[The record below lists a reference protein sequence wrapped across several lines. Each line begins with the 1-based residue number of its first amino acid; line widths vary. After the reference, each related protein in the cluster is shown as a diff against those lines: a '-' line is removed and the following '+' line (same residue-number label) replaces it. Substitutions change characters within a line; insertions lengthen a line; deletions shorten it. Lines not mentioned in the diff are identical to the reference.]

1 VEGRKEGGKLKAKA
15 VMTVKFLPGETIEE
29 TCEEMLM
36 MDRCLGKY
44 VEGKFDGVLI
54 STRSGSRIRMITDY
68 WREMEKREVN
78 NG

>member
-15 VMTVKFLPGETIEE
+15 VMTVKFLPGETI
-29 TCEEMLM
+29 M